1 MGRVAT
7 TGYKLCPAPKNYAKV
22 IGSQVTS
29 TRVAAMIQASPTTI
43 QVDDDNDAARSVEGQ
58 DGKSL
63 AVERQLR
70 GKLLVVPFSN

>member
-1 MGRVAT
+1 MVHR
-7 TGYKLCPAPKNYAKV
+7 LCPAPNKYARV